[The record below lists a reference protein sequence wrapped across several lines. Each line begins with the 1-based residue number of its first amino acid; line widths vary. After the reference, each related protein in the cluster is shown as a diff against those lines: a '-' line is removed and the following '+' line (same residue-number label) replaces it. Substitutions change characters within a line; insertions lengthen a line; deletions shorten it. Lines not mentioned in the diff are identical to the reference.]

1 METLVQDLRYIVRTL
16 AKAPGFTA
24 IAVLTLALGIG
35 ANTALFSVVNG
46 VLLKALPYRNPNQI
60 ASVYWNL
67 TSQQDEGVFSFPD
80 FLDCQKQTHSFSQM
94 AAFRFGNYN
103 LLGAGEPERLDG
115 EMVSAEFFPLLNIQ
129 PLLGRTFRTD
139 EDRVG
144 AAPVVVI
151 GEDLWK
157 RKFNSSPNVL
167 GTTLNL
173 SGEIRTI
180 VGVVPSHL
188 ALLDPLSVDAFVP
201 IGQWNDIT
209 FRDRRVHMGTV
220 ALTRLKPGVALAQAR
235 ADIDSVA
242 HNLAAAYPDVDK
254 NATVTLVPLKEDT
267 VGSVRDILLL
277 LLGAVFFV
285 LLIACANV
293 ANLLLARFGARAPE
307 FALRRALGASR
318 FRIVRQLLTES
329 VVLAT
334 GGGVAGLLAT
344 WWGMKV
350 ILATMPNVLP
360 RKSEIRIDAPVLLFT
375 LAASL
380 VTGIVFGLLPAVKA
394 FQPELSEAIKKGGRG
409 STNGRHRV
417 QRVFI
422 VVELAF
428 SIVLLAGA
436 GLMVRTLAAIW
447 KTNPGFDAHDVLT
460 FNLTFSSDKVT
471 NPSRAREN
479 AREATAA
486 FEAVPG
492 IESASGVAG
501 ALPTDGGATTM
512 TFWVDGNPKPASES
526 DMSVA
531 NWYAV
536 QPGYLKVMGIPL
548 LRGRFISSQDSER
561 TPSVV
566 VIDETFA
573 RQYFPNQD
581 PIGKQIDTTLTGPLR
596 SEIVGVVAHTKQ
608 SGLGE
613 IERKDREPQF
623 YYSLAQLP
631 DQITRLFTGM
641 GMVVRTSGDPAAYIT
656 AIRAAS
662 RNFDADQVVS
672 VFKPMDQIVGESAAT
687 QRFAMILLSVFAGLA
702 VLLSAVGVYGVI
714 SYLVVQR
721 THEIGVRIALGA
733 QRNDVMRLILGHGMR
748 VALLGVAIGLAAAL
762 GLTRLMVNQLYGV
775 SANDP
780 LTFAGVATLL
790 TLVALAACYIP
801 ARRAIRVDPM
811 VALRHE

>member
-1 METLVQDLRYIVRTL
+1 METLVQDLRYAVRTL

-24 IAVLTLALGIG
+24 IVVLTVALGIG
-35 ANTALFSVVNG
+35 ANTALFSVING
-46 VLLKALPYRNPNQI
+46 VLVKPLPYRNPNEI
-60 ASVYWNL
+60 VSVYWK
-67 TSQQDEGVFSFPD
+67 TSQQDEGIFSFPD
-80 FLDCQKQTHSFSQM
+80 FLDCQKQTRSFSLM
-94 AAFRFGNYN
+94 AAIRFDNYN
-103 LLGAGEPERLDG
+103 LLDASDPERLSG
-115 EMVSAEFFPLLNIQ
+115 EMVSAELFPLLNIQ
-129 PLLGRTFRTD
+129 PLLGRTFRID
-139 EDRVG
+139 EDRVD

-151 GEDLWK
+151 GEELWK

-167 GTTLNL
+167 GTTLNM
-173 SGEIRTI
+173 SGETRTI
-180 VGVVPSHL
+180 VGVVRSRL
-188 ALLDPLSVDAFVP
+188 AILDPLSVDAFVP
-201 IGQWNDIT
+201 IGQWNDKT
-209 FRDRRVHMGTV
+209 FRDRRVHMGTFV
-220 ALTRLKPGVALAQAR
+220 LARLKPGVTLAQAR

-254 NATVTLVPLKEDT
+254 NATVTLVSLKEDT
-267 VGSVRDILLL
+267 VGSDRDILLL
-277 LLGAVFFV
+277 LLGAVGFV

-307 FALRRALGASR
+307 FALRRALGADR

-329 VVLAT
+329 VVLGIV
-334 GGGVAGLLAT
+334 GGAAGLLAA

-350 ILATMPNVLP
+350 ILATLPNVLP
-360 RKSEIRIDAPVLLFT
+360 RKPEIRIDAPVLLFT

-380 VTGIVFGLLPAVKA
+380 ITGIVFGLLPAMKA
-394 FQPELSEAIKKGGRG
+394 FQPELSEAIKKGSRG
-409 STNGRHRV
+409 STHGRHRV
-417 QRVFI
+417 QGVFV

-447 KTNPGFDAHDVLT
+447 KTNPGFDAHNVLV
-460 FNLTFSSDKVT
+460 FNLAYSSDRVT

-486 FEAVPG
+486 FQAVPG
-492 IESASGVAG
+492 IESASGVGG
-501 ALPTDGGATTM
+501 ALPTDGAATM
-512 TFWVDGNPKPASES
+512 TFWIEGNPKPASES

-531 NWYAV
+531 TWYAV

-573 RQYFPNQD
+573 SRYFPGVE
-581 PIGKQIDTTLTGPLR
+581 PIGRQINTTLMGPLR
-596 SEIVGVVAHTKQ
+596 SEIVGVVGHTKQ
-608 SGLGE
+608 SRLGA
-613 IERKDREPQF
+613 IEPQDREPQF
-623 YYSLAQLP
+623 YYALAQLP
-631 DQITRLFTGM
+631 DQITSLFTGV
-641 GMVVRTSGDPAAYIT
+641 GMVVRTSGDPAAYT
-656 AIRAAS
+656 PAIRAAS
-662 RNFDADQVVS
+662 RKFDASQAVS
-672 VFKPMDQIVGESAAT
+672 DFKPMDQIVGESVAV
-687 QRFAMILLSVFAGLA
+687 QRFTMILLSLFAGVGL
-702 VLLSAVGVYGVI
+702 LLSAVGVYGVI

-733 QRNDVMRLILGHGMR
+733 QRNDVMCLILGHGMR
-748 VALLGVAIGLAAAL
+748 VALLGVAVGLAAAL